1 MTLNDKKGKLKS
13 IIVDVSA
20 TPEDHYRQ
28 IYFEA
33 IDLTVIG
40 LATRFEPAET
50 TKHYSAIEEFLVG
63 KCDVSY
69 VEEMISKILLD

>member
-1 MTLNDKKGKLKS
+1 MTLNDKKEKLRS

-33 IDLTVIG
+33 IDLTVIEI
-40 LATRFEPAET
+40 ATRFEPAET
-50 TKHYSAIEEFLVG
+50 TKHFYL
-63 KCDVSY
+63 
-69 VEEMISKILLD
+69 